1 MVSYNKSKKELTIKD
16 SNDIKDLVKSL
27 PKDILSIDV
36 TGSIK
41 LQVPNIVLDKD
52 SSLTLDNGRYLIVA
66 DKIICKE
73 NSSLILGSD
82 EKDSIYTK
90 VMFNINF
97 ISISETSNITF
108 KNSIIESNI
117 DWYLGSDIENNNGIV
132 SIINSEI
139 NFKVSTNNNLVVKNL
154 NLNDFIVS
162 NKNIIVHNVNIKNKF
177 DKEYLLEP
185 QGDITFYNGVL
196 DNYVNLLDTDL
207 LSKDIRLIFKGT
219 TLKCGYEF
227 VKNKSLNV
235 IHELIFAG
243 KVYNNNGTLSCN
255 AELEIVDRFNNTV
268 QTITTDTEGNFNT
281 WLPYFTYLNDTVK
294 YHMPLYIKDKDNKL
308 PISIKENKYDMIL
321 HIGNDNID
329 NELLLLIERVDNKLN
344 NGLNEIKTGIAN
356 LMFNS
361 EKPIKNVSSLS
372 VVSEKGTRLTIN

>member
-27 PKDILSIDV
+27 PKEVLNIDI

-41 LQVPNIVLDKD
+41 LQVPNIILDKD

-66 DKIICKE
+66 DKITCKE
-73 NSSLILGSD
+73 NSSLVLGSD
-82 EKDSIYTK
+82 KKDSIYTK
-90 VMFNINF
+90 VMFNIKN
-97 ISISETSNITF
+97 ISTVDSTNITF
-108 KNSIIESNI
+108 KNVVVESNI
-117 DWYLGSDIENNNGIV
+117 DWYLGNDENSNGIV

-139 NFKVSTNNNLVVKNL
+139 NFKINTNSNLVVKNL
-154 NLNDFIVS
+154 KLNEFIES
-162 NKNIIVHNVNIKNKF
+162 NKNIIVHDVHIKDKF

-185 QGDITFYNGVL
+185 NSDITFYNGVL
-196 DNYVNLLDTDL
+196 DNYVKLLDTDL

-219 TLKCGYEF
+219 ELKCGYEF
-227 VKNKSLNV
+227 NKNPCLNI

-243 KVYNNNGTLSCN
+243 KVYNNNGKLSVST
-255 AELEIVDRFNNTV
+255 ELEIVDRFNNII
-268 QTITTDTEGNFNT
+268 QTITTDTEGNFST

-294 YHMPLYIKDKDNKL
+294 YHMPLYIKDKDNKI
-308 PISIKENKYDMIL
+308 PISIKENKYDMII
-321 HIGNDNID
+321 HIDNNID
-329 NELLLLIERVDNKLN
+329 KDLLLLIERVDNKLN
-344 NGLNEIKTGIAN
+344 NGLNEIKTGLAN

>member
-27 PKDILSIDV
+27 PKEVLNIDI

-41 LQVPNIVLDKD
+41 LQVPNIILDKD

-66 DKIICKE
+66 DKITCKE
-73 NSSLILGSD
+73 NSSLVLGSD

-90 VMFNINF
+90 VMFNIKN
-97 ISISETSNITF
+97 ISTVDSTNITF
-108 KNSIIESNI
+108 KNVVVESNI
-117 DWYLGSDIENNNGIV
+117 DWYLGNDENSNGIV

-139 NFKVSTNNNLVVKNL
+139 NFKINTNSNLVVKNL
-154 NLNDFIVS
+154 KLNEFIES
-162 NKNIIVHNVNIKNKF
+162 NKNIIVHDVHIKDKF

-185 QGDITFYNGVL
+185 NSDITFYNGVL
-196 DNYVNLLDTDL
+196 DNYVKLLDTDL
-207 LSKDIRLIFKGT
+207 LSKDVRLIFKGT
-219 TLKCGYEF
+219 ELKCGYEF
-227 VKNKSLNV
+227 NKNPCLNI

-243 KVYNNNGTLSCN
+243 KVYNNNGKLSVST
-255 AELEIVDRFNNTV
+255 ELEIVDRFNNII
-268 QTITTDTEGNFNT
+268 QTITTDTEGNFST

-294 YHMPLYIKDKDNKL
+294 YHMPLYIKDKDNKI
-308 PISIKENKYDMIL
+308 PISIKENKYDMII
-321 HIGNDNID
+321 HIDNNID
-329 NELLLLIERVDNKLN
+329 KDLLLLIERVDNKLN
-344 NGLNEIKTGIAN
+344 NGLNEIKTGLAN

>member
-27 PKDILSIDV
+27 PKEVLNIDI

-41 LQVPNIVLDKD
+41 LQVPSIILDKD

-66 DKIICKE
+66 DKITCKE
-73 NSSLILGSD
+73 NSSLVLGSD

-90 VMFNINF
+90 VMFNIKN
-97 ISISETSNITF
+97 ISTVDSTNITF
-108 KNSIIESNI
+108 KNVVVESNI
-117 DWYLGSDIENNNGIV
+117 DWYLGNDENSNGIV

-139 NFKVSTNNNLVVKNL
+139 NFKINTNSNLVVKNL
-154 NLNDFIVS
+154 KLNEFIES
-162 NKNIIVHNVNIKNKF
+162 SKNIIVHDIHIKDKF

-185 QGDITFYNGVL
+185 NSDITFYNGVL
-196 DNYVNLLDTDL
+196 DNYVKLLDTDL
-207 LSKDIRLIFKGT
+207 LSKDVRLVFKGT
-219 TLKCGYEF
+219 ELKCGYEF
-227 VKNKSLNV
+227 IKNPCLNI

-243 KVYNNNGTLSCN
+243 KVYNNNGSLSVST
-255 AELEIVDRFNNTV
+255 ELEIVDRFNNVV

-294 YHMPLYIKDKDNKL
+294 YHMPLYIKDKDNKI
-308 PISIKENKYDMIL
+308 PISIKENKYDMII
-321 HIGNDNID
+321 HIDNNID
-329 NELLLLIERVDNKLN
+329 KDLLLIIERVDNKLN
-344 NGLNEIKTGIAN
+344 NGLNEIKTGLAN